1 MWGFLPIAPNP
12 YQHSALSDFVSGIL
26 AGVKWDFIVVL
37 ISISLVTNDVGY
49 LFTCVLAI
57 PIFSLVKYLIVLT
70 TFYWVAYLL
79 NYWAARILYSRYMS
93 LIGYMISFFL
103 FYSVA
108 CLSTFLMAYFEVQR
122 CWVLMKSSWLMF
134 SFLYVFD
141 VLKIIIK

>member
-1 MWGFLPIAPNP
+1 MAVPTSVRVPSNYPKSLPTVSTVWLCQWHPSWCKVRFHCGFNLHFSSDKWCWVSLHVCISHSYIFFGEIPNCFD
-12 YQHSALSDFVSGIL
+12 HF
-26 AGVKWDFIVVL
+26 
-37 ISISLVTNDVGY
+37 
-49 LFTCVLAI
+49 
-57 PIFSLVKYLIVLT
+57 
-70 TFYWVAYLL
+70 LL
-79 NYWAARILYSRYMS
+79 GWAARILYSWYMS